1 MNQEYQNKPKT
12 TEEFSTHRAN
22 WDQLVGVVHH
32 GDEEVEQDD
41 DVDDGEGAE
50 HDEAP
55 EPRELLD
62 ARQLKVV
69 EVDEA
74 KRGPKQGLT
83 CFPETEIKNINV
95 RKERDR
101 KKEWEDTFF
110 CIFNLWSEYRKGFSS
125 DSIRV
130 VIWTLPSDII
140 RE

>member
-1 MNQEYQNKPKT
+1 M
-12 TEEFSTHRAN
+12 
-22 WDQLVGVVHH
+22 VHH

-83 CFPETEIKNINV
+83 CFPEAENKNINV
-95 RKERDR
+95 RRGQKERMR
-101 KKEWEDTFF
+101 GYIFF
-110 CIFNLWSEYRKGFSS
+110 CIFNL
-125 DSIRV
+125 
-130 VIWTLPSDII
+130 
-140 RE
+140 